1 MHDFIQHCAHSEP
14 ESPPFFNLND
24 RKFHIWHI
32 LFKCPVK
39 RLSSNIS
46 TYLAYKYVRINR
58 GTLNNVIRMDP
69 LAAEPRW
76 YLSSLHMAVRTGE
89 SVGLRKYQNATA
101 PANANCWQA
110 ERANRI
116 FLVRLFPTR
125 VWLIVV
131 DISSPTE
138 YKFACPNQTD

>member
-24 RKFHIWHI
+24 KEFHIGNYSLLR
-32 LFKCPVK
+32 LFKV
-39 RLSSNIS
+39 SNKELYLKSS

-101 PANANCWQA
+101 PANANC
-110 ERANRI
+110 
-116 FLVRLFPTR
+116 
-125 VWLIVV
+125 
-131 DISSPTE
+131 
-138 YKFACPNQTD
+138 